1 MSITVTITG
10 NPAEAAVAAAAAA
23 TGAASAQEY
32 LQSRVDALCV
42 EMRDQYKVGIISSGD
57 YVLRFTA
64 AENAAIVAA
73 AETDPLIAGLLARVR
88 ESAEV
93 VLYAPEVVQGVGYL
107 VSLELL
113 TAERA
118 ADILSYA
125 AAVAPAEPE
134 PEPEPQPEPE
144 PEPTPEP

>member
-23 TGAASAQEY
+23 TGAASAQDY
-32 LQSRVDALCV
+32 LQSRVEALCV

-64 AENAAIVAA
+64 SENAAIVAA
-73 AETDPLIAGLLARVR
+73 AETDAIVAGLLARVR

-93 VLYAPEVVQGVGYL
+93 VLYADEVVQGVGYL
-107 VSLELL
+107 VAQGLL
-113 TAERA
+113 TSQRGAE
-118 ADILSYA
+118 ILAY
-125 AAVAPAEPE
+125 
-134 PEPEPQPEPE
+134 
-144 PEPTPEP
+144 

>member
-1 MSITVTITG
+1 MSIIVTITG

-73 AETDPLIAGLLARVR
+73 AETDAIVAGLLARVR

-93 VLYAPEVVQGVGYL
+93 VLYADEVVQGVGYL
-107 VSLELL
+107 VAQGLL
-113 TAERA
+113 TSQRGAE
-118 ADILSYA
+118 ILAY
-125 AAVAPAEPE
+125 
-134 PEPEPQPEPE
+134 
-144 PEPTPEP
+144 

>member
-1 MSITVTITG
+1 MITVTISDTLREQG
-10 NPAEAAVAAAAAA
+10 VQAAANAYNAANPDQWVSA
-23 TGAASAQEY
+23 EQYMQMVVDSAALSY
-32 LQSRVDALCV
+32 GT
-42 EMRDQYKVGIISSGD
+42 QYKVGIISSGD

-107 VSLELL
+107 VMLELL

-118 ADILSYA
+118 AEILSYA
-125 AAVAPAEPE
+125 VAVAPAK
-134 PEPEPQPEPE
+134 PEPEPQPEP
-144 PEPTPEP
+144 